1 MSSAEP
7 ALRTDGL
14 TRRFGQ
20 TVAVDGVSLEVPT
33 GDILG
38 LIGPDGAG
46 KTTFMRLISGV
57 LVADSGSAIVAGHDV
72 TKDPEA
78 VKRHIG
84 YLPQA
89 FSLYADLSIEENIDF
104 RGDLY
109 LVPRD
114 EVEAL
119 KEELLEMTDLLRFRR
134 RLAGRLSGGMK
145 QKVGL
150 ICALINRPKV
160 LILDEPTTGVDP
172 ISRRD
177 FWRII
182 SQLPDQRVTVV
193 LSSPYMDE
201 AARCKHLVMI
211 GRGRVLAKG
220 TPPELRGRVRGR
232 IVEVLAADVRAATR
246 VLNDL
251 PCVRRITPF
260 GDALHVQIE
269 AGGQEVAIA
278 RDALGRIGIGD
289 SAVQEVAPTLE
300 DAFMDILAQEGRVA

>member
-1 MSSAEP
+1 MSSIEP

-33 GDILG
+33 GDIFG

-57 LVADSGSAIVAGHDV
+57 LIADSGSAIVAGHDV

-84 YLPQA
+84 YLSQA

-119 KEELLEMTDLLRFRR
+119 KTELLEMTDLLRFRR
-134 RLAGRLSGGMK
+134 RLVGRLSGGMK

-182 SQLPDQRVTVV
+182 SQLPDQGVTVV

-211 GRGRVLAKG
+211 GRGRVLAEG

-246 VLNDL
+246 ILSDL
-251 PCVRRITPF
+251 PCVHRITPF

-269 AGGQEVAIA
+269 AGDQEVATV

-289 SAVQEVAPTLE
+289 SAVHEVAPTLE
-300 DAFMDILAQEGRVA
+300 DAFMDILAREGRVA